1 MKKLSNVL
9 LIIISA
15 LIALVALVFTIL
27 EARLVL
33 SFDWAL
39 HEHEFLGFIQYL
51 ARLGLSLVA
60 LVITVCSI
68 AYRKEITF
76 VFESAALFS
85 IAAGTLFFAT
95 NGFGIYF
102 TILAALHLGASVFH
116 KISSDK
122 EITEET
128 ENITNM

>member
-15 LIALVALVFTIL
+15 IIALVALVFTIL

-51 ARLGLSLVA
+51 ARFLFKVKTLVHCA
-60 LVITVCSI
+60 
-68 AYRKEITF
+68 
-76 VFESAALFS
+76 
-85 IAAGTLFFAT
+85 
-95 NGFGIYF
+95 
-102 TILAALHLGASVFH
+102 
-116 KISSDK
+116 
-122 EITEET
+122 
-128 ENITNM
+128 